1 MELTEPQTQSTSGHT
16 IWKVEH
22 TERTQQEDR
31 LAIEAPLEIS
41 LAYGPEENRTQR
53 SVSIT
58 MRTPG
63 QDFALA
69 LGFLFTEG
77 MVRSLDQ
84 VREIKHLDA
93 FLPEIER
100 NQVLIDLQPDVPVD
114 LDRLERHFYTSS
126 SCGVCGKSSIKA
138 VRVSHDG
145 QLLPTSPKVDAA
157 LIHELPGRLRRKQIV
172 FDCTGGLHASAL
184 FSRHGEMLQLS
195 EDVGRHN
202 ALDKLIGECVQQ
214 QRVPLTEHILSLS
227 GRISFELVQK
237 AFLAGIPVVVAV
249 GAPSSLAVEL
259 AEETGMTLVGFA
271 RDGKFNI
278 YTHPERIV

>member
-1 MELTEPQTQSTSGHT
+1 MELTERQTQGAAGHT

-41 LAYGPEENRTQR
+41 LAYGAEENRTQR

-84 VREIKHLDA
+84 VREIRHLDA
-93 FLPEIER
+93 FLPEMER
-100 NQVLIDLQPDVPVD
+100 NQVLIDLQPDVPID

-126 SCGVCGKSSIKA
+126 SCGVCGKSSIEA

-145 QLLPTSPKVDAA
+145 QLLPAGPKVDAA
-157 LIHELPGRLRRKQIV
+157 LIHELPGRLRQEQVV

-214 QRVPLTEHILSLS
+214 QLAPLTEHVLSLS

-237 AFLAGIPVVVAV
+237 AYLAGIPVVVAV

-259 AEETGMTLVGFA
+259 AEEVGMTLVGFA